1 MSSEQ
6 PPIRSKTPIRHL
18 LLWPPAAGF
27 LAVAVSNFRHGPDW
41 SGWLVLALGLSC
53 LAAFVVLEVRRLL
66 REDRRPQ

>member
-1 MSSEQ
+1 MSSDV
-6 PPIRSKTPIRHL
+6 PPARSKIPVSHL
-18 LLWPPAAGF
+18 LLWPPAAGL

-66 REDRRPQ
+66 REDRQPQ